1 MLWGPLGHWQSPQ
14 GVPRDVLGTDT
25 VGTGV
30 SPGCPRAGCP
40 PGRAVLAPG
49 PCQERAPLT
58 SAGSGVPTGKFKL
71 LDQDRDLREPVQY
84 FNSVEEVASI
94 FPDRIFVMEAITF
107 SVKVLGDSRG
117 QGWGSR
123 ECCGMAGTPRTG
135 VGQEGNIGEQ
145 G

>member
-1 MLWGPLGHWQSPQ
+1 M
-14 GVPRDVLGTDT
+14 DT
-25 VGTGV
+25 GKAHRV
-30 SPGCPRAGCP
+30 SPEMCWGQIQWGQECPQA
-40 PGRAVLAPG
+40 APG
-49 PCQERAPLT
+49 LAAPREGLCWPQVPARSRAPLT

-107 SVKVLGDSRG
+107 SVKVLGDSKG

-123 ECCGMAGTPRTG
+123 ECCRMAGTPRTG
-135 VGQEGNIGEQ
+135 LGQEGNIGEQ